1 MLHVEGLMGVKA
13 KSNSVK
19 NVYFQTAESP
29 RINEFLNAL
38 FVKIWRWNF
47 NSIKKLFTP
56 IITTFNSERQNWLKK
71 QME

>member
-1 MLHVEGLMGVKA
+1 MFTFKL
-13 KSNSVK
+13 
-19 NVYFQTAESP
+19 QSP
-29 RINEFLNAL
+29 GINEFLNAL

-47 NSIKKLFTP
+47 YSIKKLFTP